1 MTFSKTCVIMIKAI
15 KKHPTLVCVCTHTQE
30 HREQKLQF
38 LSDFYECVFV
48 LFTYVPKLTAH
59 IYSSILNTFCQ
70 ELFGKCPKFWTA
82 LSLFLSGVIAYN

>member
-1 MTFSKTCVIMIKAI
+1 MIKAI
-15 KKHPTLVCVCTHTQE
+15 KKHPTLVCVCVHTQE

-70 ELFGKCPKFWTA
+70 ELFRESAKFWTA

>member
-1 MTFSKTCVIMIKAI
+1 MIKAI
-15 KKHPTLVCVCTHTQE
+15 KKHPTLVCVCVCTHKSIAN
-30 HREQKLQF
+30 RNSQF

-70 ELFGKCPKFWTA
+70 ELFRKCPKFWTA

>member
-1 MTFSKTCVIMIKAI
+1 MIKAI
-15 KKHPTLVCVCTHTQE
+15 KKHPTLVCVHTQE
-30 HREQKLQF
+30 HREQKRQF

-70 ELFGKCPKFWTA
+70 ELFRESAKFWTA
-82 LSLFLSGVIAYN
+82 LSLYLSGVIAYN

>member
-1 MTFSKTCVIMIKAI
+1 MC
-15 KKHPTLVCVCTHTQE
+15 VCVHTHTSIAN
-30 HREQKLQF
+30 RNSQF

-70 ELFGKCPKFWTA
+70 ELFRESAKFWTA